1 MNKIKLLTFSV
12 IGLLFLNIGIIC
24 FLYFSRPMD
33 RNDKFN
39 PKPREIIS
47 EKLHFDAN
55 QIKSYDQLIE
65 IHKVKIDSLN
75 TKSKELK
82 FELYSQ
88 LKLATINNA
97 EKNRLINELI
107 NNQKEIENTYFQHFL
122 DIKSLCKKEQIE
134 AFNSLTDELGKMFSN
149 QNRRPRPEFRHPPR
163 PDFDNN
169 NKENKD
175 ESDFTPPPTMDE
187 HRPPPPP
194 RDEDQP
200 RGPREGNRPPPP
212 HWGKDRPGR
221 PGDENRSPQPPRD
234 LDEK

>member
-24 FLYFSRPMD
+24 FLYFSRPTD

-65 IHKVKIDSLN
+65 IHKFKIDSLN

-88 LKLATINNA
+88 LKLATINNV

-122 DIKSLCKKEQIE
+122 DIKSLCKKDQIE
-134 AFNSLTDELGKMFSN
+134 AFNSLTDELGKMFSK
-149 QNRRPRPEFRHPPR
+149 QLKQISEGKQPPRPPRPASFDCLPSENHPPR
-163 PDFDNN
+163 PPRDFDRPG
-169 NKENKD
+169 
-175 ESDFTPPPTMDE
+175 PPRDSLNHM
-187 HRPPPPP
+187 PPPP
-194 RDEDQP
+194 RPP
-200 RGPREGNRPPPP
+200 RGDN
-212 HWGKDRPGR
+212 HPG
-221 PGDENRSPQPPRD
+221 PPRD
-234 LDEK
+234 DF

>member
-12 IGLLFLNIGIIC
+12 IGLLFLNIGIIG
-24 FLYFSRPMD
+24 FLYFSRPTD
-33 RNDKFN
+33 RNDRFN

-47 EKLHFDAN
+47 EKLHFDSN

-65 IHKVKIDSLN
+65 IHKFKIDSLN

-122 DIKSLCKKEQIE
+122 DIKSLCIKDQIE
-134 AFNSLTDELGKMFSN
+134 AFNSLTDELGKMFSK
-149 QNRRPRPEFRHPPR
+149 QLKQISEGKQPPRPPRPASFDCLPSENHPPR
-163 PDFDNN
+163 PPRDFDRPG
-169 NKENKD
+169 
-175 ESDFTPPPTMDE
+175 PPRDSLNHM
-187 HRPPPPP
+187 PPPP
-194 RDEDQP
+194 RPP
-200 RGPREGNRPPPP
+200 RGDN
-212 HWGKDRPGR
+212 HPG
-221 PGDENRSPQPPRD
+221 PPRD
-234 LDEK
+234 DF

>member
-24 FLYFSRPMD
+24 FLYFSRPTD

-39 PKPREIIS
+39 TKPREIIS

-65 IHKVKIDSLN
+65 IHKFKIDSLN

-88 LKLATINNA
+88 LKLATINKA

-122 DIKSLCKKEQIE
+122 DIKALCKKDQIE
-134 AFNSLTDELGKMFSN
+134 AFNSLTDELGKMFSKQLKQISEGN
-149 QNRRPRPEFRHPPR
+149 QPPRPPRPASFDCLPSENHPPR
-163 PDFDNN
+163 PPRDFDRPG
-169 NKENKD
+169 
-175 ESDFTPPPTMDE
+175 PPRDSLNHM
-187 HRPPPPP
+187 PPPP
-194 RDEDQP
+194 RPP
-200 RGPREGNRPPPP
+200 RGDN
-212 HWGKDRPGR
+212 HPG
-221 PGDENRSPQPPRD
+221 PPRD
-234 LDEK
+234 DF

>member
-12 IGLLFLNIGIIC
+12 IGLLFLNIGVIC
-24 FLYFSRPMD
+24 FLYFSRPTD
-33 RNDKFN
+33 RNDRFN

-47 EKLHFDAN
+47 EKLHFDSN

-65 IHKVKIDSLN
+65 IHKFKIDSLN

-122 DIKSLCKKEQIE
+122 DIKSLCKKDQIE
-134 AFNSLTDELGKMFSN
+134 AFNSLTDELGKMFSK
-149 QNRRPRPEFRHPPR
+149 QLKQISEGKQPPRPPRPASFDCLPSENHPPR
-163 PDFDNN
+163 PPRDFDRPG
-169 NKENKD
+169 
-175 ESDFTPPPTMDE
+175 PPHDSL
-187 HRPPPPP
+187 HHGPPPP
-194 RDEDQP
+194 RPP
-200 RGPREGNRPPPP
+200 RGEN
-212 HWGKDRPGR
+212 HPG
-221 PGDENRSPQPPRD
+221 PPRD
-234 LDEK
+234 DF